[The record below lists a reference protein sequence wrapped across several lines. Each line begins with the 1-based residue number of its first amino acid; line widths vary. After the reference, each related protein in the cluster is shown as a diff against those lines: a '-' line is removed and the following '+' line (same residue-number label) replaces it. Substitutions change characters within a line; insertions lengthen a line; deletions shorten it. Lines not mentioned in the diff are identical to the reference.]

1 MAHRVTRRRRR
12 IAPMSNY
19 FYVSPEQLIKDR
31 AEFAQKG
38 IARGRSIVA
47 AIYDSGVVMVAE
59 NPSASLNK
67 ISEVYDRI
75 AFAGVGKYNEFDRLR
90 EAGIRWADFT
100 GFTYSREDVDAR
112 ALANYYAQH
121 LGDMFTEGQKPL
133 EVEILVAQLGNKF
146 RPTKLYRIA
155 YEGTISD
162 EADFAVLGGDA
173 ETIKGRFADLEVG
186 HLSLAQTL
194 QNAVSALAGPE
205 RGTPPGGPRGP
216 PRGGTER
223 ERHT

>member
-1 MAHRVTRRRRR
+1 MT
-12 IAPMSNY
+12 NY
-19 FYVSPEQLIKDR
+19 FYVAPEQLIRDR

-38 IARGRSIVA
+38 IARGRSIIA
-47 AIYDSGVVMVAE
+47 AIYDEGVLMVAE

-90 EAGIRWADFT
+90 EAGIRWADGT
-100 GFTYSREDVDAR
+100 GFTYSRSDVDAR
-112 ALANYYAQH
+112 ALANFYAQH

-133 EVEILVAQLGNKF
+133 EVEILVAQLGNRI

-162 EADFAVLGGDA
+162 EPHFAVLGGDA
-173 ETIKGRFADLEVG
+173 ETIKARFAASETSLE
-186 HLSLAQTL
+186 SLNTTL
-194 QNAVSALAGPE
+194 KNAVAALAGPE
-205 RGTPPGGPRGP
+205 RTIDVSELEVGILEDRGD
-216 PRGGTER
+216 RRTFLRMSDDYVSELLR
-223 ERHT
+223 

>member
-1 MAHRVTRRRRR
+1 
-12 IAPMSNY
+12 MSNF

-47 AIYDSGVVMVAE
+47 AIYDVGVVMVAE

-67 ISEVYDRI
+67 ISEIYDRI

-90 EAGIRWADFT
+90 EAGIRWADGT

-121 LGDMFTEGQKPL
+121 VGDMFTEGPKPL
-133 EVEILVAQLGNKF
+133 EIEILVAQLGNEF

-162 EADFAVLGGDA
+162 EPRFAVLGGDA
-173 ETIKGRFADLEVG
+173 ETIKSRFAASEESLEPLALTLRNAVAALAGPDRTVPVTDLEVG
-186 HLSLAQTL
+186 VLEDRGVRRAFRRLSDDDVARLL
-194 QNAVSALAGPE
+194 E
-205 RGTPPGGPRGP
+205 
-216 PRGGTER
+216 
-223 ERHT
+223 